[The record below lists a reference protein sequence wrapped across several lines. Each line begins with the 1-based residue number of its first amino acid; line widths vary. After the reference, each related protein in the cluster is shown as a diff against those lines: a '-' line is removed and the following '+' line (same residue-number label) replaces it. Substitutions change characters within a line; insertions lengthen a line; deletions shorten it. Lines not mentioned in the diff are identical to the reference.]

1 MKLFE
6 KSLIFLQKGNLIEAK
21 KICEFIIKREPLNSD
36 ALHLL
41 GVIEYKAYNYK
52 IAELLISKAILI
64 NPNNSSFYSNLG
76 HVLKKI
82 NKIEDAL
89 FSYDKA
95 ISLKP
100 DYAEAYHNRGI
111 VLKELNKIEEALSDY
126 DKAISLKPDYAEAY
140 HNRGIVLKEL
150 NKIEEALSD
159 YDKAISLKP
168 DSEKFYC
175 SRGVSLTELKKLE
188 NALSDYDKAIS
199 LKPDYAEAYHNRGI
213 VLKELNKIEEAL
225 SDYDKAISLKPDY
238 AEFYWNKSLVLLLKG
253 DYKSG
258 FKLYEKRWDA
268 PSVGFFNYRKNFSK
282 PFWDGT
288 QDLKNKTILLLSE
301 QGLGDT
307 IQFCRYI
314 DLVKNLGAKVLF
326 QVPKKLFSLL
336 KNLKS
341 VDQFLI
347 EGNALPKYDYYC
359 TLLSLPFAF
368 RTEIKTIPFN
378 IPYLNISQD
387 RIIKWKNYLGRKDF
401 KIAINWQ
408 GGKSKVDSGR
418 SFPLKL
424 FKNISNIRGI
434 RLISL
439 QKNEGSEQLIDGNLE
454 IQTLPKNFDNSG
466 EEFLDSAAIMK
477 SVDLVITGDTSLT
490 HLAGA
495 LGVNTWLALKH
506 VPDWRWL
513 IDKQNSPWY
522 ACHRIFRQ
530 KKLDDWQQ
538 VFLDMEKEIKILLK
552 Q

>member
-21 KICEFIIKREPLNSD
+21 KVCEFIIKKEPLNSD

-82 NKIEDAL
+82 NKIKDAL
-89 FSYDKA
+89 
-95 ISLKP
+95 
-100 DYAEAYHNRGI
+100 
-111 VLKELNKIEEALSDY
+111 LS
-126 DKAISLKPDYAEAY
+126 
-140 HNRGIVLKEL
+140 
-150 NKIEEALSD
+150 
-159 YDKAISLKP
+159 
-168 DSEKFYC
+168 
-175 SRGVSLTELKKLE
+175 
-188 NALSDYDKAIS
+188 YDKAIS

-282 PFWDGT
+282 PFWNGT

-314 DLVKNLGAKVLF
+314 DLVKNLGARVLF

-368 RTEIKTIPFN
+368 RTEIKTIPSN

-401 KIAINWQ
+401 KIAISWQ

-424 FKNISNIRGI
+424 FKNISNIRGV

-522 ACHRIFRQ
+522 TCHRIFRQ

>member
-1 MKLFE
+1 MKLFK

-100 DYAEAYHNRGI
+100 DYAEAYHNRG
-111 VLKELNKIEEALSDY
+111 V
-126 DKAISLKPDYAEAY
+126 
-140 HNRGIVLKEL
+140 
-150 NKIEEALSD
+150 
-159 YDKAISLKP
+159 
-168 DSEKFYC
+168 
-175 SRGVSLTELKKLE
+175 
-188 NALSDYDKAIS
+188 
-199 LKPDYAEAYHNRGI
+199 